1 MDPSHHKDAL
11 TRFYT
16 GTRQKPIESLT
27 LFYEGTSKEPVY
39 FLEEINSGLQEDS
52 VKGQSSDDDF
62 NSSST
67 MDNPADNMLEVQQ
80 TTEMS
85 RAWEEVSG
93 GQTFSLATCLSL
105 PKVEV
110 NVTPV
115 ANHLRKNSTEKIT
128 DNSSTLSFELK
139 DLFFDFSTLL
149 NNHSDVNCLFVP
161 KGSKLESMTV
171 WKGNRSEIR
180 KDFKKQSK
188 EAKRFL
194 KKKISHLRTA
204 SSSTK

>member
-27 LFYEGTSKEPVY
+27 WFYEGMTKEPVN
-39 FLEEINSGLQEDS
+39 FQEEITCGLQEDYM
-52 VKGQSSDDDF
+52 KGESSDDDF
-62 NSSST
+62 NSST
-67 MDNPADNMLEVQQ
+67 QIDNPVENMLEVQK

-85 RAWEEVSG
+85 KAWEEVSG
-93 GQTFSLATCLSL
+93 GQTFSLAACLSL

-110 NVTPV
+110 NVTPI
-115 ANHLRKNSTEKIT
+115 ANLLPNSTEKTI
-128 DNSSTLSFELK
+128 DNSLPLNFELK
-139 DLFFDFSTLL
+139 DLFFDFRTLL
-149 NNHSDVNCLFVP
+149 NNHVDVEHMFIP

-188 EAKRFL
+188 EAKKFL
-194 KKKISHLRTA
+194 RKKSSHLRTC
-204 SSSTK
+204 